1 MNRSTDMQLAAQTAR
16 PSGKTRLILG
26 SVIHHTRIWTCLI
39 IGAWLCWSILPAT
52 AQTGSLQD
60 VSGLQYELNRLR
72 QDMADL
78 QRQMANQSRT
88 PSRAAIAVPEPV
100 GNETAAARL
109 KIQIDQMALELRNLT
124 GRIEQI
130 DFRLMQTQTRLDKL
144 VADIDFRLSALE
156 KGNADGS
163 AKTTDAGSK
172 SPSAGNATIPA
183 KDAPPAPTSNQ
194 SPEAQYAAAFNL
206 LRGGDYPAAARALKA
221 FLAAHPDHTLAGNA
235 AYWLGET
242 YYVRNQYQEAASYF
256 LEGFQ
261 KYPDSPKGADNMLK
275 LGMTLAA
282 LEHQMEACQTL
293 TEIGKT
299 YPQASEKIKSRAAS
313 EAKKANC
320 Q

>member
-1 MNRSTDMQLAAQTAR
+1 MQFATQTAQPFGNAALTVKSFFR
-16 PSGKTRLILG
+16 GALIGVGLISAAILSGNPG
-26 SVIHHTRIWTCLI
+26 
-39 IGAWLCWSILPAT
+39 PAA

-60 VSGLQYELNRLR
+60 ISGLQYELNRLR

-78 QRQMANQSRT
+78 QRQMANQSRM
-88 PSRAAIAVPEPV
+88 PAAGATASPEPV

-124 GRIEQI
+124 GQVEQI
-130 DFRLMQTQTRLDKL
+130 NFRLMQTQTRLDKL

-156 KGNADGS
+156 RGTGGDSGGTRDKN
-163 AKTTDAGSK
+163 
-172 SPSAGNATIPA
+172 
-183 KDAPPAPTSNQ
+183 DAPSEGASPTGKAAPAADPAAPANTTADQ

-206 LRGGDYPAAARALKA
+206 LRGGDYPAAADAFKA
-221 FLAAHPDHTLAGNA
+221 FLAAHPDHRLSGNA
-235 AYWLGET
+235 VYWLGESF
-242 YYVRNQYQEAASYF
+242 YVRNQYQEAASYF

-261 KYPDSPKGADNMLK
+261 KYPKSPKGADNMLK

-282 LEHQMEACQTL
+282 LGHQMEACQTL

-299 YPQASEKIKSRAAS
+299 YPEASDKIKSRAAS

-320 Q
+320 G

>member
-1 MNRSTDMQLAAQTAR
+1 MPLAAQTAQ
-16 PSGKTRLILG
+16 PSGKAKSTLRPFSQHIM
-26 SVIHHTRIWTCLI
+26 
-39 IGAWLCWSILPAT
+39 IGAWLIVGAWLFAGILPAA

-72 QDMADL
+72 QDVADL
-78 QRQMANQSRT
+78 QRQMANQSRVGGA
-88 PSRAAIAVPEPV
+88 AAITAPEPV

-124 GRIEQI
+124 GQIEQI

-156 KGNADGS
+156 KGKEGVAGGS
-163 AKTTDAGSK
+163 IGSK
-172 SPSAGNATIPA
+172 FPGEDPSASREAAPAANPAAPATTTA
-183 KDAPPAPTSNQ
+183 DQ

-206 LRGGDYPAAARALKA
+206 LRGGDYPAAASALKA
-221 FLAAHPDHTLAGNA
+221 FLAAHPDHKLAGNA
-235 AYWLGET
+235 IYWLGET
-242 YYVRNQYQEAASYF
+242 FYVRNQYQEAASYF

-282 LEHQMEACQTL
+282 LGHQMEACQTL

-299 YPQASEKIKSRAAS
+299 YPQASDKIKNRATS

-320 Q
+320 R